1 VIVDPDKT
9 NPVHMYHHLIG
20 CIVPRPI
27 AWVSTISPAG
37 VPNLA
42 PFSYFTG
49 VSVNPPTVCFSP
61 MRKRDGSAKDTL
73 LNIEAVPEFVVNVVP
88 AALGEAMNATA
99 AEMEAEVNEF
109 EASAVN
115 AIDSLCVGPPSV
127 ADSPVRL
134 ECKLHQIVG
143 VGEGPLSA
151 DLVIG
156 RIVQMVIDDRVLD
169 ADGRIDPGQ
178 LDLIGRMG
186 GDSYTHT
193 RDRFEIKR
201 TDR

>member
-1 VIVDPDKT
+1 MIVDPEKT
-9 NPVHMYHHLIG
+9 HPVQMYYHLIG

-27 AWVSTISPAG
+27 AWVSTISETG

-49 VSVNPPTVCFSP
+49 VSVNPPTICFSP

-73 LNIEAVPEFVVNVVP
+73 VNIEAIPEFVVNVVP
-88 AALGEAMNATA
+88 ASLAEAMNSTA
-99 AEMEAEVNEF
+99 AELDPGANEF
-109 EASAVN
+109 EDAGLKPIPSIRVR
-115 AIDSLCVGPPSV
+115 PPSV

-134 ECKLHQIVG
+134 ECTLHQIVR

-156 RIVQMVIDDRVLD
+156 RIVQMVIEDRVLD
-169 ADGRIDPGQ
+169 EDGRIDPVQ

-186 GDSYTHT
+186 GDTYTRT